1 MKMNVTSQIHKFIE
15 TSAIADIFS
24 KTMEKDMAYEFLAA
38 SHDFVSDVV
47 EDYKLAK
54 EYTCSERSY
63 NFKYKSVS
71 DFYGLLAEFLAGGG
85 TLNDAE
91 DYLKTVSCLDDY
103 NSIRV
108 VEEFRKKILN

>member
-1 MKMNVTSQIHKFIE
+1 MKTAFG
-15 TSAIADIFS
+15 
-24 KTMEKDMAYEFLAA
+24 AA
-38 SHDFVSDVV
+38 SRRAVV
-47 EDYKLAK
+47 DHRDHVYKQGG
-54 EYTCSERSY
+54 ERTQGAARTHAGY

-71 DFYGLLAEFLAGGG
+71 DFYGLLAEFLARGG

>member
-15 TSAIADIFS
+15 TSAIADILIKRWRKIWHMSFS
-24 KTMEKDMAYEFLAA
+24 YLTR
-38 SHDFVSDVV
+38 FVSDVV